1 LSDLSDEK
9 PATATEPRL
18 SVRQILHPRTVAV
31 FGASEDR
38 GKFGGRI
45 TYFLGHHGFEGRI
58 VPVNLRGGKIR
69 GHAAYPRLVDAPGP
83 VDIAILALP
92 PRHIP
97 AALADCAA
105 AAVGC
110 CVIITTGFAE
120 ADEEGA
126 ALQEEIL
133 GIASPAG
140 MRIIGPNCMGLIN
153 PGARLALCSSV
164 VLDTAKLLPGRIGL
178 VSQSGGLMVSLFDRA
193 YGEGTGFSSCVSLGN
208 QCDLEICD
216 FIEYFIA
223 DPSTD
228 VICGHVEGL
237 RDPGRFVRAAA
248 TCRAAGKRLVIVKT
262 GKTPDGVR
270 AAHSHTA
277 SLAGSYEAFAAI
289 CRANGVVLAEDP
301 VAMVRIADILARGPR
316 PKGDGIALLS
326 GSGGSTGIAVDRLAG
341 AGLRL
346 ARLTPQSRA
355 GLREMLLPPQA
366 DNPVDFG
373 GRRSSQPD
381 DIAAPVLRILADDPD
396 VHLLFLYL
404 SSTPFFEER
413 TRSLAEAALATG
425 KPVLVTIL
433 PGPAG
438 ERPRRVLRE
447 LRCPYYDSIE
457 DLLVVLRGIM
467 DDQHMTA
474 EMATAAAERP
484 ADQSRAMVTA
494 AAPPDPMSLVAA
506 CGISLP
512 AARSAAT
519 LEQAVAAAGRIG
531 YPVVLKGDVTG
542 VVHKT
547 DLGLVETGLRDEAS
561 VRQAWAK
568 IESAASAHGLAA
580 GFSGVTVQER
590 VGPGLELI
598 VAIRRD
604 PQFGPFV
611 VVGAG
616 GILVELLRDV
626 ASAPAPVS
634 PDTARR
640 LLRSL
645 RLAPVFEGVRGGP
658 PLDIDAAANVV
669 VRLSWLAVDLGA
681 RLIDLEI
688 NPLIVERVGAGA
700 RAVDVRATWRNGG
713 ERS

>member
-1 LSDLSDEK
+1 VTNLSEK
-9 PATATEPRL
+9 KTATANEPRL
-18 SVRQILHPRTVAV
+18 SVRGILHPRAVAV

-45 TYFLGHHGFEGRI
+45 TYFLGHHGFMGRI
-58 VPVNLRGGKIR
+58 VPINLRGGQIR
-69 GHAAYPRLVDAPGP
+69 GQTAYPRLVDAPGP
-83 VDIAILALP
+83 VDVAILALP

-105 AAVGC
+105 AGVGC

-133 GIASPAG
+133 GIAHQVG

-153 PGARLALCSSV
+153 PAARLALCSSV
-164 VLDTAKLLPGRIGL
+164 VLDTAKLVPGRIGL

-193 YGEGTGFSSCVSLGN
+193 YGEGIGFSGCVSLGN

-223 DPSTD
+223 DPGTD
-228 VICGHVEGL
+228 VICVHVEGL
-237 RDPGRFVRAAA
+237 RDAGRFVRAAA
-248 TCRAAGKRLVIVKT
+248 ACRAAGKRLVIVKT
-262 GKTPDGVR
+262 GKSPDGVR
-270 AAHSHTA
+270 AAQSHTA

-289 CRANGVVLAEDP
+289 CRANGVILADDP
-301 VAMVRIADILARGPR
+301 VAMVRIADILARCPR

-341 AGLRL
+341 TGLRL

-355 GLREMLLPPQA
+355 GLSELLLPPQA

-373 GRRSSQPD
+373 GRRSYQPD
-381 DIAAPVLRILADDPD
+381 DIAAPVVRILADDPD
-396 VHLLFLYL
+396 VHLFILYL
-404 SSTPFFEER
+404 SSSPFFEER
-413 TRSLAEAALATG
+413 TRSLAERALATG
-425 KPVLVTIL
+425 KPALAVVL

-438 ERPRRVLRE
+438 ERPRDVLRE
-447 LRCPYYDSIE
+447 IGCPYYDSME
-457 DLLVVLRGIM
+457 DLLVVLRGII
-467 DDQHMTA
+467 DDQHMTL
-474 EMATAAAERP
+474 EMAAAAAERP
-484 ADQSRAMVTA
+484 ANQPAAIVTA
-494 AAPPDPMSLVAA
+494 AAPPSPANLVAG

-512 AARSAAT
+512 AARTAASVD
-519 LEQAVAAAGRIG
+519 QAVAAACDIS
-531 YPVVLKGDVTG
+531 YPIVLKGDVSG

-547 DLGLVETGLRDEAS
+547 DLGLVETGLRDAAT
-561 VRQAWAK
+561 VRQSWAR
-568 IESAASAHGLAA
+568 IESAAHGHGLAA
-580 GFSGVTVQER
+580 AFKGAIVQEQ

-616 GILVELLRDV
+616 GILVELMRDV

-640 LLRSL
+640 LLLGL
-645 RLAPVFEGVRGGP
+645 RLAPAFGGVRGGP
-658 PLDIDAAANVV
+658 PLDIEAAVDAVM
-669 VRLSWLAVDLGA
+669 RLSWLAVDLGA
-681 RLIDLEI
+681 QLVDLEI
-688 NPLIVERVGAGA
+688 NPLIVGRVGAGA
-700 RAVDVRATWRNGG
+700 RAVDVRATWQDKRENA
-713 ERS
+713 